1 MVQRHIKEIE
11 GLKNSL
17 KWKPQCVE
25 GLSPH
30 KQTLETPSMLSRV
43 VFPMEEMTIC
53 LPCRKAGG
61 DVAMNLVT
69 FVTVGPYITQIPQTI
84 DSTFSLPRPL
94 SWALFLSRWNPSL
107 GEMPY
112 VLYSPMASMLFQ
124 RPHQILGPEAT
135 EHVTEEVT
143 CTLQEFWCSH
153 ALNFTVYMGMG

>member
-1 MVQRHIKEIE
+1 MVERHIKEIE

-25 GLSPH
+25 GMSAHRQALD
-30 KQTLETPSMLSRV
+30 TPSMLGRV
-43 VFPMEEMTIC
+43 VFPMEGMTIC

-69 FVTVGPYITQIPQTI
+69 FATVGPFITQIPQTI
-84 DSTFSLPRPL
+84 DPTFSLPRPL
-94 SWALFLSRWNPSL
+94 SWALFLCQWNPSL

-112 VLYSPMASMLFQ
+112 VLYGLVASMLSQ

-135 EHVTEEVT
+135 EHVIEEVT
-143 CTLQEFWCSH
+143 CTLHEFWYSH
-153 ALNFTVYMGMG
+153 ALSFTVHMGMG